1 MFVFFVLF
9 SFYFILNA
17 AFNYRKLNIK
27 LNIKDNT
34 NISVTSNDYTTNQAP
49 PLAHNYLN
57 CAAPKAT
64 IAQNCNLIRQIQNN
78 YPPYPSDLG
87 HYDDVTALTQHIVRP
102 THLSVQVDGYSS
114 GGGSCVRPEKLKK
127 HPGILKNYKSCP
139 VSPVHEELEWAV
151 VQDRATKIQF
161 NERVKSKRH
170 TLYSDDAKIILN
182 MIHSDTEKM
191 IAEITQKYG
200 DLNDYDQ
207 EASAVI
213 ESVSNNPI
221 VKCTA
226 KKEKHEHDF
235 LSEDEANFSSDSL
248 EDCSLDLE
256 CDRKVVPLKKKKTS
270 CKKHHRKYGMPAK
283 RSVSEYFIYEDFF
296 ANVDPNRKVSLSDI
310 LIDDQP
316 INDGDIKQ
324 QRFLETQ
331 RHSSASFF
339 LGQRYPDRKSQ
350 ESILSDD
357 YSGGGGGGGGGGNG
371 SFRNSMESILSD
383 ESDCKS
389 APLEI
394 LFEKAS
400 RLSQKNIGH
409 YDSRFDAN
417 NSKSYGSSPNA
428 TNYGLDYYMNQHEA
442 VKCDMS
448 NYGFDSLDGKS
459 FKILN
464 NNRSPTHKVVPTSM
478 SVPQFQTAI
487 NADYQAI
494 ESDDFIPS
502 MTSKAAKYN
511 TFCKSLSKDFANSR
525 KQTHSMYENESKGC
539 FIKKQS
545 YPMESR
551 QIINSDVFN
560 DAAASG
566 VYIMK
571 KSCSFEIEMG
581 KGHRRIVS
589 NSTKFEQNLERFEKD
604 RLQQHE
610 DNMELQKSDF
620 NLEMNY
626 VPHKPPVAH
635 RRSSS
640 MKGRGKYKCK
650 DSCNTKSH
658 LSSSKTS
665 STLSHCNNMEMARD
679 FVNMDYKHKNKTKY
693 NAGEKYFEVYIAEKG
708 IYEDENMNSLNLD
721 EKKKSCMENSIDSLD
736 TVDAY
741 PSLKHHSIVS
751 NEESCLLDSK
761 YLTPAEFSK
770 FRDIEKKIDV
780 INKLVELEERKLEQE
795 RRWRENR
802 IKPLFDG
809 NTKAKGFVK
818 NLTKNF
824 DMLAKEA
831 QDNIASVKSWCLQSS
846 TICVTSGMKRNYSL
860 PDVLEG
866 AKFQTFE
873 FDDIDM
879 FEAPKMVDYGNVCY
893 DYDEEATEAEEGVNL
908 SQILFNFS
916 LNVT

>member
-1 MFVFFVLF
+1 M
-9 SFYFILNA
+9 
-17 AFNYRKLNIK
+17 
-27 LNIKDNT
+27 
-34 NISVTSNDYTTNQAP
+34 
-49 PLAHNYLN
+49 
-57 CAAPKAT
+57 
-64 IAQNCNLIRQIQNN
+64 
-78 YPPYPSDLG
+78 
-87 HYDDVTALTQHIVRP
+87 RP
-102 THLSVQVDGYSS
+102 D
-114 GGGSCVRPEKLKK
+114 KLKK

-139 VSPVHEELEWAV
+139 VSPVHEELEWSV

-161 NERVKSKRH
+161 NDHVKPKRH
-170 TLYSDDAKIILN
+170 TLYSDDAKIILS

-200 DLNDYDQ
+200 DLAEYDE
-207 EASAVI
+207 EASGIALD
-213 ESVSNNPI
+213 SLPNNP
-221 VKCTA
+221 VLKSTA
-226 KKEKHEHDF
+226 KKDKHEHDF

-256 CDRKVVPLKKKKTS
+256 CDRKVVQMRKKKTS
-270 CKKHHRKYGMPAK
+270 CKKHHRKSGMPAK

-316 INDGDIKQ
+316 VNESCSKH

-339 LGQRYPDRKSQ
+339 LGQQYPDRKSQ

-357 YSGGGGGGGGGGNG
+357 FSCGGGGGGGNGANGNG

-400 RLSQKNIGH
+400 RLGQKNIGI
-409 YDSRFDAN
+409 YDSRFDAS

-428 TNYGLDYYMNQHEA
+428 TNYGLDYYMNQRDT
-442 VKCDMS
+442 VPCDMS

-459 FKILN
+459 FKILTN
-464 NNRSPTHKVVPTSM
+464 NSRSPTHKTVTTST
-478 SVPQFQTAI
+478 SVPQFPQTATVDCQGI
-487 NADYQAI
+487 DR
-494 ESDDFIPS
+494 DDFIPS

-525 KQTHSMYENESKGC
+525 KQTHSMYECEPKGI
-539 FIKKQS
+539 FMKKQS
-545 YPMESR
+545 HPMECSSSQR
-551 QIINSDVFN
+551 QIISSDVFS

-566 VYIMK
+566 VYVMK

-581 KGHRRIVS
+581 IKSGRGRVVT
-589 NSTKFEQNLERFEKD
+589 NATKFEQNLERFEKD
-604 RLQQHE
+604 RLQLRE
-610 DNMELQKSDF
+610 ANLELQKSDF

-640 MKGRGKYKCK
+640 MKGRGKSKCK
-650 DSCNTKSH
+650 ENYNAKSQ

-665 STLSHCNNMEMARD
+665 STLSHCNNTEMMRD
-679 FVNMDYKHKNKTKY
+679 FVNKDYKHKIKTMF

-708 IYEDENMNSLNLD
+708 IYEDENMNSFPME
-721 EKKKSCMENSIDSLD
+721 EKKKKNCMENSVDSLD
-736 TVDAY
+736 TVDSAY
-741 PSLKHHSIVS
+741 PSLKHYSSVMS
-751 NEESCLLDSK
+751 EESCLVNSK
-761 YLTPAEFSK
+761 YLTTAEFSK

-802 IKPLFDG
+802 ITPLFDG
-809 NTKAKGFVK
+809 NTKEKGFVK

-831 QDNIASVKSWCLQSS
+831 QENIASVKSWCLQSS
-846 TICVTSGMKRNYSL
+846 TVTSGMKRNYSL

-879 FEAPKMVDYGNVCY
+879 FEQPKSVDYGFD
-893 DYDEEATEAEEGVNL
+893 DYDEEAVEAEEG
-908 SQILFNFS
+908 SQEYSIVF
-916 LNVT
+916 